1 MVAFPTPFAF
11 GAPTF
16 QVAAIVSMLIVIL
29 VTLTETTAD
38 ILAVGEIVGTKVD
51 RKRIAAGLAGR
62 HGLQRRLP
70 RLRLLH
76 PERVRPERRSGGD
89 HRRSRAGTSSQPAA
103 AILVV
108 LGLLPI
114 LGRVVAAVPS
124 PVLGGA
130 GIVLFG
136 SVAASGI
143 RTLSKV
149 RYDDTMNLVIVASSL
164 GVGMLP
170 VVAPEIYEDFPS
182 WFRTI
187 FDSGISSAALVAILL
202 NILFNHLSLGNS
214 SRASV
219 LAASPARMVREDE
232 LAALV
237 DGDSFVGG
245 RLIDAD
251 GNEVPVTGRRDESP
265 H

>member
-1 MVAFPTPFAF
+1 
-11 GAPTF
+11 
-16 QVAAIVSMLIVIL
+16 MLIVIL

-51 RKRIAAGLAGR
+51 RKRIANGLRADMVSSAVSPVFGSFTQSAFAQNV
-62 HGLQRRLP
+62 GL
-70 RLRLLH
+70 
-76 PERVRPERRSGGD
+76 VAITGVK
-89 HRRSRAGTSSQPAA
+89 SRY
-103 AILVV
+103 
-108 LGLLPI
+108 
-114 LGRVVAAVPS
+114 VVAAGGVSWSCWACCRSSAEWSPPYRRPS
-124 PVLGGA
+124 WAALASCCSAP
-130 GIVLFG
+130 
-136 SVAASGI
+136 SRPAASAPW
-143 RTLSKV
+143 RRSATTT
-149 RYDDTMNLVIVASSL
+149 TMNLMIVATSI
-164 GVGMLP
+164 GFGMLP

-187 FDSGISSAALVAILL
+187 FHSGISSAAIVAILL
-202 NILFNHLSLGNS
+202 NILFNHLAVGNS
-214 SRASV
+214 ERASV

-251 GNEVPVTGRRDESP
+251 GNEVPVSGRHGESP